1 MEEIVLKLISF
12 ETYFKKI
19 QMKNCY
25 RRNRKNNIKSYGKVL
40 VIRTF
45 KLPITI

>member
-12 ETYFKKI
+12 ETCFKKI

-25 RRNRKNNIKSYGKVL
+25 RRNRKKNIKSYGKVL
-40 VIRTF
+40 VIRPF